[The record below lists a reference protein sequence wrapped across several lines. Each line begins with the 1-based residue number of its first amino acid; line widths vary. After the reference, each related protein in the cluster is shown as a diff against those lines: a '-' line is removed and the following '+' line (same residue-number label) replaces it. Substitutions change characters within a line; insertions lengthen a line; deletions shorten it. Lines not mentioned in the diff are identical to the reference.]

1 MKYSTRKLLGLK
13 SMRSYKPSVRKVL
26 GIKPLPKILRPKRIR
41 KRIIFRLAIDISDKV
56 NIWFQDVFG
65 FNAKRKVLE
74 KKQDFVTMR
83 ELDNTI
89 GKSLGIK

>member
-1 MKYSTRKLLGLK
+1 MK
-13 SMRSYKPSVRKVL
+13 
-26 GIKPLPKILRPKRIR
+26 IR
-41 KRIIFRLAIDISDKV
+41 KRNLFRLIVEISDKF
-56 NIWFQDVFG
+56 NILVQGTFG
-65 FNAKRKVLE
+65 INAKRKVLE

>member
-1 MKYSTRKLLGLK
+1 MK
-13 SMRSYKPSVRKVL
+13 
-26 GIKPLPKILRPKRIR
+26 IR
-41 KRIIFRLAIDISDKV
+41 KRHLFRLVIDISDKL
-56 NIWFQDVFG
+56 NIWIQDVFG

-74 KKQDFVTMR
+74 KKQDFITLK

>member
-1 MKYSTRKLLGLK
+1 M
-13 SMRSYKPSVRKVL
+13 
-26 GIKPLPKILRPKRIR
+26 RIR
-41 KRIIFRLAIDISDKV
+41 KRNLFRLIIEISDKF
-56 NIWFQDVFG
+56 NILIQDAFG
-65 FNAKRKVLE
+65 INAKRKVLE

>member
-1 MKYSTRKLLGLK
+1 MK
-13 SMRSYKPSVRKVL
+13 
-26 GIKPLPKILRPKRIR
+26 IR
-41 KRIIFRLAIDISDKV
+41 KRNLFRLLVEISDKL
-56 NIWFQDVFG
+56 NILIQDAFG

-74 KKQDFVTMR
+74 KKQDFITIR

>member
-1 MKYSTRKLLGLK
+1 MK
-13 SMRSYKPSVRKVL
+13 
-26 GIKPLPKILRPKRIR
+26 IR
-41 KRIIFRLAIDISDKV
+41 KRKLFRLIIDISDKA

-65 FNAKRKVLE
+65 LNPKRKLLE
-74 KKQDFVTMR
+74 KKQDFVTMS

>member
-1 MKYSTRKLLGLK
+1 MKIRRRDIFRITVEVSDKLNILIQDMFGLN
-13 SMRSYKPSVRKVL
+13 
-26 GIKPLPKILRPKRIR
+26 PKRKI
-41 KRIIFRLAIDISDKV
+41 
-56 NIWFQDVFG
+56 
-65 FNAKRKVLE
+65 LE

>member
-1 MKYSTRKLLGLK
+1 
-13 SMRSYKPSVRKVL
+13 MRL
-26 GIKPLPKILRPKRIR
+26 R
-41 KRIIFRLAIDISDKV
+41 KRNLFRLIVEISDKF
-56 NIWFQDVFG
+56 NILIQDAFG
-65 FNAKRKVLE
+65 FNAKRKLLE

>member
-1 MKYSTRKLLGLK
+1 VK
-13 SMRSYKPSVRKVL
+13 
-26 GIKPLPKILRPKRIR
+26 IR
-41 KRIIFRLAIDISDKV
+41 KRNLFRLLVEISDKL
-56 NIWFQDVFG
+56 NILIQDTFG

-74 KKQDFVTMR
+74 KKQDFITMR

>member
-1 MKYSTRKLLGLK
+1 MK
-13 SMRSYKPSVRKVL
+13 
-26 GIKPLPKILRPKRIR
+26 IR
-41 KRIIFRLAIDISDKV
+41 KRNLFRLLVEISDKL
-56 NIWFQDVFG
+56 NILIQDTFG

-89 GKSLGIK
+89 GRSLGIK

>member
-1 MKYSTRKLLGLK
+1 MK
-13 SMRSYKPSVRKVL
+13 
-26 GIKPLPKILRPKRIR
+26 IR
-41 KRIIFRLAIDISDKV
+41 KRHLFRFAIDVGDKV

-74 KKQDFVTMR
+74 KKQDFVTMK

>member
-1 MKYSTRKLLGLK
+1 M
-13 SMRSYKPSVRKVL
+13 
-26 GIKPLPKILRPKRIR
+26 RIR
-41 KRIIFRLAIDISDKV
+41 KRNLFKLIIETSDKF
-56 NIWFQDVFG
+56 NILIQDAFG
-65 FNAKRKVLE
+65 INAKRKVLE

>member
-1 MKYSTRKLLGLK
+1 MK
-13 SMRSYKPSVRKVL
+13 
-26 GIKPLPKILRPKRIR
+26 IR
-41 KRIIFRLAIDISDKV
+41 KRNLFRLVIDISDEV

-65 FNAKRKVLE
+65 LNPKRKVLE

-89 GKSLGIK
+89 GKALGIK

>member
-1 MKYSTRKLLGLK
+1 MK
-13 SMRSYKPSVRKVL
+13 
-26 GIKPLPKILRPKRIR
+26 IR
-41 KRIIFRLAIDISDKV
+41 KRNLFRLLVEISDKL
-56 NIWFQDVFG
+56 NILIQDTFG

>member
-1 MKYSTRKLLGLK
+1 VK
-13 SMRSYKPSVRKVL
+13 
-26 GIKPLPKILRPKRIR
+26 IR
-41 KRIIFRLAIDISDKV
+41 KRNLFRLLVEISDKL
-56 NIWFQDVFG
+56 NILIQDTFG

-89 GKSLGIK
+89 GKALGIK